1 MLDREWRP
9 RSSASP
15 QVEHSR
21 WKLNLECRP
30 FPGFAVHGCR
40 LAWLGFAWLQE
51 LPFGFSNSPY
61 LHSLE
66 SDLKRTQHWNLA
78 DVRAPLCRLAP
89 RHRDL
94 HSNTR
99 PSRWRTWQHAHQSNA
114 AQPTCPKPHLH
125 APNTTTHISVTK
137 LHGLILCFFIRQR
150 MFCFGAPFTTTTARL
165 HNRLSA
171 TNTVMSP
178 SQVSARK
185 GARSTRC
192 HTGASARRRMQR
204 RQDDLA
210 LCNYGFI
217 RLRWH
222 TNLQVFAAHVG
233 NSLSDAPA
241 RRARCVTKS
250 TAAIGCEA

>member
-1 MLDREWRP
+1 MGAAW
-9 RSSASP
+9 
-15 QVEHSR
+15 
-21 WKLNLECRP
+21 
-30 FPGFAVHGCR
+30 PG
-40 LAWLGFAWLQE
+40 LAWLGFRNFHLDSQIYLTLVRIGFETHTTLELGRRACAFVQVGSAPPGLTLKHTPLSMADRAACPPKQRSTAHVPKATSACPQHHYTHKCDKASWLD
-51 LPFGFSNSPY
+51 PM
-61 LHSLE
+61 
-66 SDLKRTQHWNLA
+66 
-78 DVRAPLCRLAP
+78 
-89 RHRDL
+89 
-94 HSNTR
+94 
-99 PSRWRTWQHAHQSNA
+99 
-114 AQPTCPKPHLH
+114 
-125 APNTTTHISVTK
+125 
-137 LHGLILCFFIRQR
+137 FFIRQR

-171 TNTVMSP
+171 TNTVVSP